1 MKLDGLRVVDLSL
14 FLPGP
19 HLTTMLADHG
29 AEVFKIEPPGDGEP
43 TRHIGYRSGDA
54 SVWFRNTH
62 RGKKSIVLD
71 LKNPEDHARLLDLA
85 DTCDV
90 MIEAF
95 RPGVVQRLGVDY
107 ATIAKRNPGIVYASI
122 AGFGQTGP
130 ERLRP
135 AHDLGIEALSGIV
148 SLNLGQDG
156 QPAQPHMPVAD
167 INGSMMA
174 LAGILMALYRR
185 QKTGAGDYI
194 DISMQD
200 ATVSWLP
207 NAVGAVFAEDRAP
220 VVQQERSWGG
230 HSFYNI
236 YPTKDQ
242 KHVVLS
248 GVEPKF
254 IRTLLTDLN
263 RPDLISTA
271 MQPPGPDQET
281 VKVFLRK
288 TFLEKTRD
296 EWDTWMVGRDICY
309 APVLDLH
316 EALHQ
321 PQLVERDMIFRDAE
335 GHLHIGNPI
344 KFMHEP
350 AQINTDIPAMGQH
363 NDLVGKSTEQPTS

>member
-1 MKLDGLRVVDLSL
+1 MKLEGLRVLDLSL

-29 AEVFKIEPPGDGEP
+29 AEVIKIEPPGEGEP

-71 LKNPEDHARLLDLA
+71 LKNKEDHARLLDLA
-85 DTCDV
+85 DTSDV

-95 RPGVVQRLGVDY
+95 RPGVVERLGVDY
-107 ATIAKRNPGIVYASI
+107 ASIAKRNRGIVYASI

-135 AHDLGIEALSGIV
+135 AHDLGIEALAGVV

-185 QKTGAGDYI
+185 EKTGEGDYI
-194 DISMQD
+194 DISMHD

-207 NAVGAVFAEDRAP
+207 NAVGSVFAEDRAP

-230 HSFYNI
+230 HSFYQI

-248 GVEPKF
+248 GVEAKF
-254 IRTLLTDLN
+254 IRNLLTDFD
-263 RPDLISTA
+263 RPDLIPTA
-271 MQPPGPDQET
+271 LLPPGPAQET
-281 VKVFLRK
+281 VKAFLRAK
-288 TFLEKTRD
+288 FLEKTRD
-296 EWDTWMVGRDICY
+296 EWDAWMKGRDICY

-321 PQLVERDMIFRDAE
+321 PQLAQRNMVFRDPE

-344 KFMHEP
+344 QFKNEP
-350 AQINTDIPAMGQH
+350 AQINTAIPTMGQH
-363 NDLVGKSTEQPTS
+363 NSLVGKPEEKPAS